1 MYKRQGRYNTPASQA
16 ITVPDGGT
24 ATVTFK
30 NTIKKGYVEL
40 YKADTTTG
48 KALAGAVYGIYN
60 SANVRVG
67 ELKTNADGYAQSG
80 LLPYGDGYYLLEE
93 QAPEGYV
100 LDTTKQYFNI
110 RTNNQT
116 VTIRT
121 ANTSQM
127 GQIAVRKD
135 DGDTGKPV
143 AAPATFEIRA
153 AADIKTPDGTL
164 KLAAGQLLSLIHI
177 CP

>member
-1 MYKRQGRYNTPASQA
+1 M
-16 ITVPDGGT
+16 
-24 ATVTFK
+24 
-30 NTIKKGYVEL
+30 EL
-40 YKADTTTG
+40 YKTDTTTG

-60 SANVRVG
+60 SANIRVG
-67 ELKTNADGYAQSG
+67 ELKTNADGYAKSG

-100 LDTTKQYFNI
+100 LDTTKQHFNI

-121 ANTSQM
+121 ANKSQM

-143 AAPATFEIRA
+143 NAPATFEIRA
-153 AADIKTPDGTL
+153 AADTKPRTARCG
-164 KLAAGQLLSLIHI
+164 
-177 CP
+177 